1 MENLDAVPSENRLA
15 RLELEGKIVAYVR
28 ERISKIPNYDGLKH
42 DAECVLLIC
51 NLIENAVKK
60 KGQFDKKELV
70 LSIHSKLFTHTAN
83 DRQVVDNIIQFVFD
97 RGQIHKLSSLKKVF
111 HFLSRLLRKLL

>member
-1 MENLDAVPSENRLA
+1 METLDAVPCENRLA
-15 RLELEGKIVAYVR
+15 RLELEGKILTYVR
-28 ERISKIPNYDGLKH
+28 ERISNIPNYEGLKH

-70 LSIHSKLFTHTAN
+70 LSIHSKLFTHTTN

-97 RGQIHKLSSLKKVF
+97 RGQIQKLSSLKKVF
-111 HFLSRLLRKLL
+111 HFLSKLLRKLL